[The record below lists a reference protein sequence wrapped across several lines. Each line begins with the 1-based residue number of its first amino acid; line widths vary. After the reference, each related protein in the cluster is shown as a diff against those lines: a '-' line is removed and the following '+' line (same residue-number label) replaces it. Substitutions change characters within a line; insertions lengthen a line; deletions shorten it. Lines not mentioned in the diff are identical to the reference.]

1 MEYFKIDQFPH
12 FRAEKGKRYNSEGKG
27 AEVYKDT
34 RAKLQYLGHRLGKE
48 LGVEITNNYHERPNK
63 MAGQG
68 RPPVLKEY
76 IITGFAP
83 SKYGNQDNVFVKLA
97 FHGFDTEIQFT
108 IEVDVNFYK
117 NDNQYKDQR
126 YEFLH
131 DTSWMIPVNEDF
143 PDNWDDLI
151 KIANPF
157 FQENINYINRIY
169 MNQLEYRDMD
179 KYIKILEQ
187 KKQIILQG
195 PPGTGKTYNAKNI
208 AEFIITGNISEDK
221 KLQKELLEETGQFEL
236 IQFHPSYTYEDF
248 VRSIT
253 VNVVNGQPEYVTE
266 NKVLGRFAAMAH
278 DNSILSRK
286 DDEVFSKEKQIEKLL
301 EDFAEHVRDE
311 IDEKGEYK
319 ITEAV
324 SIVEVDEEAFRYQ
337 GNLKWSQRMKFND
350 LVKAQLNGVTS
361 RQEFKKTPDI
371 SGLALHHSSYFFKIL
386 CKFQELYKDELQSN
400 ETPEVDKPPLK
411 KYVLIIDEINRAN
424 LPAVLGELIYALE
437 YRNESVN
444 SMYAIDDDLSIVIPE
459 NLYIIGTMN
468 TADRSVGHIDY
479 AIRRRFAFEKMLPN
493 VDVIETDKGK
503 EYFKIIENL
512 FINDSLSPDYK
523 NSKEDVQIG
532 HSYFMGCEENL
543 KMRMKY
549 EVLPI
554 IQEYLKDGI
563 FKEEARATIEEFERS
578 IS

>member
-1 MEYFKIDQFPH
+1 MTYWHLQMSLPDGRDGIHID
-12 FRAEKGKRYNSEGKG
+12 S
-27 AEVYKDT
+27 T
-34 RAKLQYLGHRLGKE
+34 LL
-48 LGVEITNNYHERPNK
+48 
-63 MAGQG
+63 
-68 RPPVLKEY
+68 LKEDKPVIGTGEWDNFQCKNFKNTIQIGDIVCVKDGSSPIALCRVISDNFNDDKLREKY
-76 IITGFAP
+76 IN
-83 SKYGNQDNVFVKLA
+83 YNYRY
-97 FHGFDTEIQFT
+97 
-108 IEVDVNFYK
+108 VDVLEFYDGSEPFPQPQGTLQIAE
-117 NDNQYKDQR
+117 NEYTRTWQFINNWFNSYKQ
-126 YEFLH
+126 
-131 DTSWMIPVNEDF
+131 NEA
-143 PDNWDDLI
+143 I
-151 KIANPF
+151 KKRQKAM
-157 FQENINYINRIY
+157 ENILNV
-169 MNQLEYRDMD
+169 LEN
-179 KYIKILEQ
+179 

-208 AEFIITGNISEDK
+208 AELLITGNVSEDK
-221 KLQKELLEETGQFEL
+221 TLQKELLEETGQFEL
-236 IQFHPSYTYEDF
+236 IQFHPSYSYEDF

-253 VNVVNGQPEYVTE
+253 VNVVNGQPEYITE
-266 NKVLGRFAAMAH
+266 NKVLGRFAAMAN
-278 DNSILSRK
+278 DNSISSRK

-301 EDFAEHVRDE
+301 EDFAEHVRNE

-324 SIVEVDEEAFRYQ
+324 SIVEVDEQVFRYQ
-337 GNLKWSQRMKFND
+337 GNWKTSQRMKFND
-350 LVKAQLNGVTS
+350 LVKAHLYGATS
-361 RQEFKKTPDI
+361 RRDFKSIPGI
-371 SGLALHHSSYFFKIL
+371 SGLAIQHASYFFKVL
-386 CKFQELYKDELQSN
+386 CKFKGLYKDELQSN

-437 YRNESVN
+437 YRGESVN
-444 SMYAIDDDLSIVIPE
+444 SIYAIDGDLSIVIPD

-493 VDVIETDKGK
+493 IDVIETEEGK
-503 EYFKIIENL
+503 RYFKEIEML

-532 HSYFMGCEENL
+532 HSYFMGEEANL

-563 FKEEARATIEEFERS
+563 FKEEARVKIEAFENS